1 MKLDDLDHEVKEIL
15 DKIADR
21 IIGKGRREDE
31 IEHVIIRTN
40 CCEMAKYVKE
50 PVVEIS
56 SLDELKNALRKCR
69 VVFVNAYTTY
79 CPYCKLFHPIF
90 ENVARK
96 FKGKA
101 GFIRV
106 NLDYAM
112 DVAYA
117 YYIMST
123 PTTLVIINGKLIDR
137 ILGYIDEYEF
147 EAYVEEI
154 LRRENCIM

>member
-1 MKLDDLDHEVKEIL
+1 MKLNSLDNEVKEIL
-15 DKIADR
+15 DKIANKIVSR
-21 IIGKGRREDE
+21 GRRGEMDHTI
-31 IEHVIIRTN
+31 IEAK
-40 CCEMAKYVKE
+40 CCEIAKYAKE
-50 PVVEIS
+50 PVIEIS
-56 SLDELKNALRKCR
+56 SLSELKNTLRKCR

-79 CPYCKLFHPIF
+79 CPYCRLFHPVF
-90 ENVARK
+90 ESVARK

-117 YYIMST
+117 YYIMGT
-123 PTTLVIINGKLIDR
+123 PTTLVIIDGEPVDR
-137 ILGYIDEYEF
+137 ILGYVDEDEF

-154 LRRENCIM
+154 LRRENCVM